1 MAYATYEDI
10 QRRNGMDVLDSDY
23 VTALLDDAAVIVDAY
38 NKNAT
43 ETAKKLVS
51 CNMVI
56 RTIGSRDEGV
66 PIGTTQA
73 TTTAMVYSQ
82 TWTNTNGSGEL
93 YLTKLD
99 KKILGVGNRIG
110 CTNPYSGL
118 IQEEVCSKELR

>member
-10 QRRNGMDVLDSDY
+10 QRRNGMDVLDPDY

-73 TTTAMVYSQ
+73 TTSAMVYSQ

-118 IQEEVCSKELR
+118 IQEEV

>member
-10 QRRNGMDVLDSDY
+10 QRRNGMDVLDMDY
-23 VTALLDDAAVIVDAY
+23 VTALLDDAEVIVDAY
-38 NKNAT
+38 NRNAS
-43 ETAKKLVS
+43 EAAKKLVS

-73 TTTAMVYSQ
+73 TTSAMVYSQ
-82 TWTNTNGSGEL
+82 TWTNANGSGEL

-110 CTNPYSGL
+110 CTNPYFDL
-118 IQEEVCSKELR
+118 IQEEV

>member
-1 MAYATYEDI
+1 MAYATCEDI
-10 QRRNGMDVLDSDY
+10 QRRNGMDVLDMDY

-43 ETAKKLVS
+43 EAAKKLVS

-73 TTTAMVYSQ
+73 TTSAMVYSQ
-82 TWTNTNGSGEL
+82 TWTNANGSGEL

-110 CTNPYSGL
+110 CTNPYFDL
-118 IQEEVCSKELR
+118 IQEEV

>member
-23 VTALLDDAAVIVDAY
+23 VTALLDDAAVIVDTY

-43 ETAKKLVS
+43 EAAKKLVS

-73 TTTAMVYSQ
+73 TTSAMVYSQ

-118 IQEEVCSKELR
+118 IQEEV